1 MSDLI
6 SRSEEKWKDIQGYE
20 GLYQVSNFGR
30 VKSLERYKKNNLGS
44 KSLISET
51 ILKQSISNKGYCRIH
66 LCKDAHKK
74 AFSVHRL
81 VADAFVPNPNNLT
94 DVNHKDENKKNNR
107 ADNLEWCDCKYNI
120 NYGTHNKR
128 ISLTKGCAVQAFDKN
143 GQLVMEFHSMCEAE
157 RQTGISQQNIS
168 NCISGKRKT
177 AGGYVWKKAIDVA
190 RKGGVE

>member
-44 KSLISET
+44 KSLISKT

-94 DVNHKDENKKNNR
+94 YVNHKDENKKNNR